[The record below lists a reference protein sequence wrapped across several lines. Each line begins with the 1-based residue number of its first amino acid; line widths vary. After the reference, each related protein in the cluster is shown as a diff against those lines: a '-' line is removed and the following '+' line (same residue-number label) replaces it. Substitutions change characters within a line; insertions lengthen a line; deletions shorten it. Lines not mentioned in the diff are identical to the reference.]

1 MPWRTLTPRSG
12 PTPRSGLDAPPATRQ
27 RADDEDDI
35 ETIRE
40 LRTKSR
46 LDSSQAST
54 DIMKLHAAAAAPAGG
69 PIDAVA
75 LDSAKK
81 RKVFF
86 APSRNWCIKVHQ
98 VETDAPRYAARRRST
113 QSSQSAPPHTT
124 FVSSKITDTTSSC
137 RTSSASATQSR
148 FAMSRLSHLM
158 RLTRLTLRGRQV
170 RISDD
175 Y

>member
-1 MPWRTLTPRSG
+1 MHLSHLA
-12 PTPRSGLDAPPATRQ
+12 PRSGLTHPASRQ

-35 ETIRE
+35 ETIRD
-40 LRTKSR
+40 LRAKSR

-86 APSRNWCIKVHQ
+86 APSRNWCIWCTKSKLVHQ
-98 VETDAPRYAARRRST
+98 DAP
-113 QSSQSAPPHTT
+113 
-124 FVSSKITDTTSSC
+124 
-137 RTSSASATQSR
+137 SR
-148 FAMSRLSHLM
+148 N
-158 RLTRLTLRGRQV
+158 
-170 RISDD
+170 
-175 Y
+175 